1 MCYHKRISSTQS
13 KLGNLLSSLKPLRRG
28 SSLSKVSCTDS
39 QNILSWERST
49 RSQSRSWTWE
59 HSVYLCNY
67 AVFMQSTVLPMKR
80 KEPWDPGAKK
90 HLQQWKHLWHL
101 AANHLSRPNSLQPWC
116 AGTPCWL
123 QSGGSE
129 LAPQVSVVPA
139 VHWCHQWSWDT
150 CCPTSA
156 VSVPVIVVGTA
167 CLTSQVQ
174 HLGTWKQRS
183 PSAGEHPSHPLL
195 LPNTEASWDS
205 EVFCTWEQSLFPCL
219 SFLYSLWKTDTIHRK
234 GPMVILHDGFGKTGA
249 SFEGSS
255 TYHSYFFLRLLLFYG
270 KENAYC

>member
-1 MCYHKRISSTQS
+1 MQ
-13 KLGNLLSSLKPLRRG
+13 PLC
-28 SSLSKVSCTDS
+28 SFAY
-39 QNILSWERST
+39 E
-49 RSQSRSWTWE
+49 
-59 HSVYLCNY
+59 
-67 AVFMQSTVLPMKR
+67 
-80 KEPWDPGAKK
+80 KEGALRPGAKK

-123 QSGGSE
+123 HSCGSE
-129 LAPQVSVVPA
+129 LAPQVSGVPA
-139 VHWCHQWSWDT
+139 VHCCHLWSWGT

-174 HLGTWKQRS
+174 HLGTWTQRS

-205 EVFCTWEQSLFPCL
+205 EVFCTWGQSLFPCL

-234 GPMVILHDGFGKTGA
+234 GPMVILHDGLAKLGLPLRAAVLTTA
-249 SFEGSS
+249 TSFLGFFFSTERKMHIVNNQNFLMVTVNIKVKISS
-255 TYHSYFFLRLLLFYG
+255 
-270 KENAYC
+270 KK